1 MNYLKHKKNLKK
13 IVKRIDDIF
22 SLFILLT
29 IIGVVVFTGMSILDL
44 FVSLSAFNASDVLH
58 TVALVIILVKAYR
71 VLLFYMESHHISVL
85 YIVEISIIAAA
96 LEIIFLPDERNIWQ
110 TLLFAMFGL
119 ANLLIYVFFHE
130 KLEQLDEK
138 SVVADDVHTILDDM
152 EKDENR

>member
-13 IVKRIDDIF
+13 VVKYIDNIF

-29 IIGVVVFTGMSILDL
+29 IIGVVLFTGIKIIDL
-44 FVSLSAFNASDVLH
+44 YQSLTQFKASDVLH

-85 YIVEISIIAAA
+85 YIVEISIIASA
-96 LEIIFLPDERNIWQ
+96 LEIIFLPDGRDIWL
-110 TLLFAMFGL
+110 TILFALFGM

-130 KLEQLDEK
+130 KLEKLDEK
-138 SVVADDVHTILDDM
+138 LVESDDPHTCLDDEIVE
-152 EKDENR
+152 EK